1 MATLPP
7 EGWFTG
13 PAGMIPGQGEVG
25 TVDTP
30 WYVPGTGPGT
40 FTSGEGQDQTVG
52 SLGPESIPQDIVW
65 RQVAPNKY
73 QTQHYDENGLI
84 GDALNVDLTDPND
97 KVFQLLIAAGMAGV
111 GGLGA
116 ANLGAAVAPGLSSTA
131 QMAIGQGLFGA
142 GKSYGSGGNFADM
155 AKAGLLGGATSYAG
169 SAIGDYLPK
178 DLSNTGIKSLDT
190 ALNKGIQSAAG
201 SGVTSLLTGNKNI
214 LQDAL
219 MAGAGA
225 AAGSGANSAMEST
238 FGNTGLPAP
247 ATNILSSAA
256 LAAAMGKD
264 PGEYALKSALGEITG
279 AIKGTSPS
287 GSSGTTGST
296 GARGAA
302 NINEE
307 YDDNSSLF
315 SNNKGELASIDTSG
329 QRYVPGSNPL
339 LPQNVAAAQNAAAE
353 QEQLAALANQA
364 KGAFTPKEPAQSPQ
378 DSGLD
383 YFFSPEN
390 QTQDKVNISKDFSD
404 WVSERQKTYS
414 TPEIVKLLQ
423 EAPGSDYKTIVDT
436 LKLLGLT
443 GFDQQAQEE
452 TAGAPIAKETP
463 IDQTLQ
469 DADLIQKD
477 AAIPDQSSVLIQG
490 EKPPSDFGLDFG
502 AFAERPEATAGLDA
516 APQKV
521 EVTGQTPDTELMRFL
536 EANGLTLDEAQKVLV
551 FGKTPTQDAGTDY
564 NKFFELSG
572 QEGPPTPKVV
582 VQGQT
587 PPKDTTIDDL
597 MALLN
602 QYDPKLDTT
611 QRVDITGNT
620 PKEGVS
626 TDLPSALLGPTTSDD
641 QEANRVEIT
650 AKKLLQD
657 MGLDLGAYYPGDEQT
672 EVPSDKLTDL
682 LTQTV
687 PITGTKVKDELDPN
701 FFYQPDEVAPDKLT
715 DDLLQQIEITGTKLP
730 DLTSLE
736 NVPETVPEEVPDTQ
750 QVLVKDKLVDELPW
764 EDPWMPPETPD
775 TQQVVIKDKLVDEP
789 PWQDPWMPPPE
800 EPTPEAQ
807 EVVIKDKFVD
817 EPPWQDPWMP
827 PVEQPVEAVLPPDKP
842 IVDPVRPIKPVVDP
856 IRPIVKPIV
865 DPKVTTTPGG
875 NITIPGTTQQLHQEL
890 MQLSD
895 FDLEK
900 LLSPSLYAYHQA
912 EKRKQ
917 SSQEDQMKALLSQ
930 LGYRI

>member
-1 MATLPP
+1 MATKLP
-7 EGWFTG
+7 EGWSIG
-13 PAGMIPGQGEVG
+13 PAGTQFGQAEVG

-84 GDALNVDLTDPND
+84 GDALNVDLTDPNE
-97 KVFQLLIAAGMAGV
+97 KLFQLLIGAGMAGV

-116 ANLGAAVAPGLSSTA
+116 ANLGSMLAPSLSKGA
-131 QMAIGQGLFGA
+131 QLAIGQGLFGA

-247 ATNILSSAA
+247 ATNILGSAA

-315 SNNKGELASIDTSG
+315 SNSKGELASIDTSG

-353 QEQLAALANQA
+353 QEQLAAFANQA
-364 KGAFTPKEPAQSPQ
+364 NGQFGFTPEQNEALNAS
-378 DSGLD
+378 
-383 YFFSPEN
+383 
-390 QTQDKVNISKDFSD
+390 TKDL
-404 WVSERQKTYS
+404 
-414 TPEIVKLLQ
+414 IN
-423 EAPGSDYKTIVDT
+423 
-436 LKLLGLT
+436 LGLT
-443 GFDQQAQEE
+443 KDSAAALGMPDEVQA
-452 TAGAPIAKETP
+452 
-463 IDQTLQ
+463 
-469 DADLIQKD
+469 LIQAGLTPDSAAAVAGPEGIEALAKD
-477 AAIPDQSSVLIQG
+477 FPPESFNQTPSVAAPATSLAEDNFSDLG
-490 EKPPSDFGLDFG
+490 ENFGT
-502 AFAERPEATAGLDA
+502 FAERPETAADTDV
-516 APQKV
+516 APQQV

-536 EANGLTLDEAQKVLV
+536 EANGLTSDEAQKILIT
-551 FGKTPTQDAGTDY
+551 GKDQTAGTDY
-564 NKFFELSG
+564 NSFYETPESVL
-572 QEGPPTPKVV
+572 TPKVV

-587 PPKDTTIDDL
+587 PSKDTTSDDL

-602 QYDPKLDTT
+602 QYDPQLDDAQRVQITGKTPPIDELAALLSPNDTLQRTDDGAQKVDITGTKPLNYSSLEYPPELEALLNLNDTTQKVDITGTKPLNYSSLEYPPEIAALLNPNDTPQRVDITGTKPLNYSSLEYPLELEDLLSPNDTT
-611 QRVDITGNT
+611 QRVDITGTKPLDYSSLEYLPEPDDKT
-620 PKEGVS
+620 PKIVIEGKTPPIPFVDYS
-626 TDLPSALLGPTTSDD
+626 
-641 QEANRVEIT
+641 V
-650 AKKLLQD
+650 
-657 MGLDLGAYYPGDEQT
+657 LDN
-672 EVPSDKLTDL
+672 
-682 LTQTV
+682 
-687 PITGTKVKDELDPN
+687 IR
-701 FFYQPDEVAPDKLT
+701 
-715 DDLLQQIEITGTKLP
+715 
-730 DLTSLE
+730 
-736 NVPETVPEEVPDTQ
+736 
-750 QVLVKDKLVDELPW
+750 
-764 EDPWMPPETPD
+764 
-775 TQQVVIKDKLVDEP
+775 
-789 PWQDPWMPPPE
+789 PE

-865 DPKVTTTPGG
+865 DPKVTTTPDG